1 MPFTSGKMAADC
13 ICSTISTVIGDAEL
27 SAKSLQQISVNHP
40 AEAAA
45 LGRLNNLGS
54 KQVAG
59 AHSTKKRRVQMCA
72 NTVKAR
78 IFDIARSTIEQ
89 KAFFLENAPYPSFI
103 IDEGLT
109 WSKTMPLY
117 VATCA
122 CTSSF
127 EWKTMFIGQED
138 SSGRKDGESIHKL
151 TKKIF
156 LDNNMQDIYERLICG
171 CVTIKQKM

>member
-1 MPFTSGKMAADC
+1 MAADC

-27 SAKSLQQISVNHP
+27 SAKSLQQISVNHS

-54 KQVAG
+54 NQVVG

-89 KAFFLENAPYPSFI
+89 KAFFLENA
-103 IDEGLT
+103 L
-109 WSKTMPLY
+109 
-117 VATCA
+117 
-122 CTSSF
+122 
-127 EWKTMFIGQED
+127 
-138 SSGRKDGESIHKL
+138 
-151 TKKIF
+151 F
-156 LDNNMQDIYERLICG
+156 LDFLPQDDHDHLATFQLYQFLG
-171 CVTIKQKM
+171 